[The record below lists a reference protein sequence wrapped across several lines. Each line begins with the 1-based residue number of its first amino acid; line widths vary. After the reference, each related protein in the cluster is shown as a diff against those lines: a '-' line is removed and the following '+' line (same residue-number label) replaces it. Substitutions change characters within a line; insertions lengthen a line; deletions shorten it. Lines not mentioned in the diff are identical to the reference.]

1 MTSDYVAGLH
11 DQEESEQIDC
21 SSGVVPADSIAGETG
36 ESKEEQ
42 EILVPVLTSMTSFFF
57 KHYRLTMY
65 SYLNRC
71 LKNGTLDGKVGFHV
85 LNQAIDRH
93 VCSFGNPQY
102 WRVDRET
109 FIVNVPVALILKTG
123 TEDRKWDGFLSL
135 WFHMGEEV
143 SCSVEYLASLDEMT
157 DDDLP
162 LLSSYLVP
170 IFTNKQMDAEA
181 EAIWAIYLPDALHD
195 PEKRSA
201 VALANK
207 MGLSIEYHPVYKH
220 KNTSSILFFEEGE
233 LIELDEHAETASETE
248 PKTVTIPAKT
258 IVINTN
264 AVQRQYSG
272 FSIYHE
278 CVHYEEHYLFY
289 RLQKM
294 GNNDPQT
301 IKTQKIKVTKDVKI
315 NDPVY
320 WMEKQAN
327 RGAYGL
333 LMPVTVMQEIIH
345 SELQKT
351 TKCPH
356 AGYRYQ
362 VVGEEIADR
371 LRLPWFRVRARMI
384 QLGHVDARGALHC
397 ADHHRIEPFA
407 FEHNAWEKDEQTFVI
422 DKDGAWK
429 LYEKDADFRALID
442 SGQYMFADG
451 HIVRNDPAFFRD
463 GVHGSRLSVWAN
475 AHVDQCCLR
484 FTRQY
489 VQQHVGKYVFG
500 RMNYDADYVK
510 QTLFYVEGLMNDG
523 ERDEL
528 TATKIYQQSFPET
541 FKDAFDLVRKQNKL
555 SIESTAELM
564 NLSDSTLKRWL
575 KEPDEQISIDF
586 IVVAAL
592 AMKLPDWISE
602 LLLDRA
608 HKCLSK
614 ANRRHLALQ
623 WILRVQWND
632 GIRAANDFLTAKGLE
647 PLHI

>member
-11 DQEESEQIDC
+11 DQEEPEQIDC
-21 SSGVVPADSIAGETG
+21 SSGVVPTGSITGETD

-71 LKNGTLDGKVGFHV
+71 LKNGTLDGMVGFHV
-85 LNQAIDRH
+85 LNKAIDRH

-123 TEDRKWDGFLSL
+123 TVDRKWDGYLSL

-143 SCSVEYLASLDEMT
+143 SCSVEYLAPLAEMA

-181 EAIWAIYLPDALHD
+181 EAIWAIYLPEALHD
-195 PEKRSA
+195 HGKRSA

-233 LIELDEHAETASETE
+233 LIEWDEHAENASETE

-272 FSIYHE
+272 FNIYHE

-294 GNNDPQT
+294 GNNDPET

-442 SGQYMFADG
+442 SGQYIYADG

-475 AHVDQCCLR
+475 AHVDQCCVR
-484 FTRQY
+484 FARQY
-489 VQQHVGKYVFG
+489 VQQHVGKYVIG

-510 QTLFYVEGLMNDG
+510 QTLFYVEDWMNNG

-528 TATKIYQQSFPET
+528 TATKLYQQSFPET
-541 FKDAFDLVRKQNKL
+541 FKDAFDQVRKQNKL
-555 SIESTAELM
+555 SIERTAELM

-614 ANRRHLALQ
+614 TNRRHLALQ